1 MGEPADNTLI
11 PFGLRGDRMVAVA
24 DVSSGLACGCICP
37 ACRSPLVARKGAR
50 RRHHFA
56 HAVSNPNC
64 RYGPETAIHRMAK
77 QCLLDARRIALPA
90 FTWTETAKD
99 GLGQEFSE
107 SAEICLSSRISFEQ
121 AAAEYSFGD
130 LRPDVVGW
138 ADGRPLLIEIAVRH
152 PVSGTKLARLREAGL
167 ACIEVDLSRE
177 GRESL
182 TVDRLRE
189 LVVDSISLKR
199 WLSHPELERVRSSL
213 QHRARSKARHAD
225 QERLAERSTWSLRPL
240 PREPKK
246 RWSRARDPLGSGN
259 DREPDRRILVCESC
273 QALHD
278 LGPYRD
284 SLSITSFTCTRCGEP
299 VSLAQSQ
306 ARPRRR

>member
-1 MGEPADNTLI
+1 
-11 PFGLRGDRMVAVA
+11 
-24 DVSSGLACGCICP
+24 
-37 ACRSPLVARKGAR
+37 
-50 RRHHFA
+50 
-56 HAVSNPNC
+56 
-64 RYGPETAIHRMAK
+64 MAK

-99 GLGQEFSE
+99 DLGQEYAE
-107 SAEICLSSRISFEQ
+107 SAEICRSSRICFERT
-121 AAAEYSFGD
+121 AAEHPFAD

-152 PVSGTKLARLREAGL
+152 PVSGTKLARLREAGF

-177 GRESL
+177 DRESL
-182 TVDRLRE
+182 TEERLRE
-189 LVVDSISLKR
+189 LVVDSVALKR
-199 WLSHPELERVRSSL
+199 WLSHPDLERVRSSL
-213 QHRARSKARHAD
+213 QHRAQSKAMHAD
-225 QERLAERSTWSLRPL
+225 QERLAERSTWSLRIL
-240 PREPKK
+240 PRELK
-246 RWSRARDPLGSGN
+246 RQWSRVRQPQELSK

-299 VSLAQSQ
+299 VSLARSQ
-306 ARPRRR
+306 FRPRRW